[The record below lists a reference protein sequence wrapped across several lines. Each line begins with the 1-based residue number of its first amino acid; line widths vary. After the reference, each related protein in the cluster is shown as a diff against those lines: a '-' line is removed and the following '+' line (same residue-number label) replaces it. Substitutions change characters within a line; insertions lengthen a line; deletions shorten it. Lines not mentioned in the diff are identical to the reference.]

1 MTITR
6 RARYTKIEKLV
17 DGLLVE
23 HDITN
28 APTPVENLVKDYGI
42 SLLKGDLGDVS
53 GLIVREGSSV
63 TIGINSTQSP
73 ARMRFTIAHEF
84 GHFLLHEGI
93 SSHVDHNYRINFRS
107 SESSMATDVEE
118 IEANFFAASLLMPK
132 QFLMA
137 KNSIEALDDDT
148 GVSRLAR
155 DFKVSQH
162 AMSLR
167 LANVYRIH
175 SPF

>member
-1 MTITR
+1 MTSPR
-6 RARYTKIEKLV
+6 RARYSRIEKLV
-17 DGLLVE
+17 DGLLQE
-23 HDITN
+23 HQITKV
-28 APTPVENLVKDYGI
+28 PVPVEAMVPSYGI
-42 SLLKGDLGDVS
+42 SLRKGDLGDVS

-73 ARMRFTIAHEF
+73 VRRRFTIAHEF

-93 SSHVDHNYRINFRS
+93 SSHVDHNYRVNFRS
-107 SESSMATDVEE
+107 DLSSQAVDVDE

-132 QFLMA
+132 MFLSA
-137 KNSIEALDDDT
+137 EDAIDALDDDESV
-148 GVSRLAR
+148 GRLAGK
-155 DFKVSQH
+155 FKVSRH

-167 LANVYRIH
+167 LANVYRVH

>member
-1 MTITR
+1 MTTPR

-17 DGLLVE
+17 DGLLAE
-23 HDITN
+23 HSIID
-28 APTPVENLVKDYGI
+28 APIPVETLVKDYGI
-42 SLLKGDLGDVS
+42 SLRKGDLGDVS
-53 GLIVREGSSV
+53 GLIVRDGSDV
-63 TIGINSTQSP
+63 TIGVNSAQSSV
-73 ARMRFTIAHEF
+73 RRRFTIAHEF

-93 SSHVDHNYRINFRS
+93 SSHVDHNYRVNFRS
-107 SESSMATDVEE
+107 SESAKATDVDE

-132 QFLMA
+132 QFLIA
-137 KNSIEALDDDT
+137 KNSIEALDDDN
-148 GVSRLAR
+148 GVSQLAR
-155 DFKVSQH
+155 EFKVSQH

>member
-1 MTITR
+1 MTTPR
-6 RARYTKIEKLV
+6 RARYTKIERLV
-17 DGLLVE
+17 DGLLAE
-23 HDITN
+23 HGIAD
-28 APTPVENLVKDYGI
+28 APVPVENLVKHYGV
-42 SLLKGDLGDVS
+42 SLRKGDLGDVS
-53 GLIVREGSSV
+53 GLIVREGPSV

-73 ARMRFTIAHEF
+73 ARRRFTIAHEF

-93 SSHVDHNYRINFRS
+93 SSHVDHNYRVNFRS
-107 SESSMATDVEE
+107 QESSMATNVVE

-132 QFLMA
+132 QFLIA
-137 KNSIEALDDDT
+137 KNSIEALDDDA
-148 GVSRLAR
+148 GVNHLAR
-155 DFKVSQH
+155 EFKVSQH